1 MQVLKFA
8 CQLADVVR
16 VCRLAPLFTS
26 SLLRPSRCDI
36 LLMPSR
42 FEPCGLNQLYAM
54 RYGTVP
60 VVHATGGLRVRHF
73 TGAFLLPLEGQR
85 VLSHARVSMRY
96 RTVPVVHE
104 TGGLRV
110 RHFTGTF
117 LLPLRDSVCFL
128 MLVYAMRYRTVPVVR
143 EAGGPRVTNGVEC
156 KQAERAVRSDIAMA
170 DQGQTLKQAG
180 AFFLTCIGIFFHLVH
195 APFLLSHV
203 CCAEERG
210 LSMRLCHAV
219 LSMI

>member
-73 TGAFLLPLEGQR
+73 TGTFLLSLEGQR

-96 RTVPVVHE
+96 GTVPVVHE

-110 RHFTGTF
+110 
-117 LLPLRDSVCFL
+117 
-128 MLVYAMRYRTVPVVR
+128 
-143 EAGGPRVTNGVEC
+143 TNWVEC
-156 KQAERAVRSDIAMA
+156 KQAERGVRSDIAIA

-180 AFFLTCIGIFFHLVH
+180 AFFLACIGIFFHLVH
-195 APFLLSHV
+195 APFLLAHV

-210 LSMRLCHAV
+210 LSMRPCHAV
-219 LSMI
+219 LSMM